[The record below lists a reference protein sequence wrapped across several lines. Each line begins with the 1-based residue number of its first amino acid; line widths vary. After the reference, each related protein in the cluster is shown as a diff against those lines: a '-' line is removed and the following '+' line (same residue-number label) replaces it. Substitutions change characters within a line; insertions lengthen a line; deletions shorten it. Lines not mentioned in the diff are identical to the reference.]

1 MRFNGFTYATVL
13 ALLITSMSACGN
25 PTANSGPAPSAT
37 DEAVNPAVENIMT
50 RTSIRQYQ
58 PDRSISRDTVDLLL
72 HAAMSAPTAVNKQ
85 PWAFVVIDSRES
97 LDSLAE
103 VLPYARMLRHA
114 PLAIVTCGDLG
125 KALEGEAREFWIQD
139 VSAAT
144 ENLLLAAH
152 ALGLGAVWTG
162 VYPSTERTKAVQERL
177 GMPANIIPLA
187 VVPVGYPAHEGG
199 PKDKYK
205 ADNIHFG
212 RW

>member
-25 PTANSGPAPSAT
+25 PTANSDPAPSAT

-72 HAAMSAPTAVNKQ
+72 RAAMSAPTAVNKR

-125 KALEGEAREFWIQD
+125 KALEGKPANSGYRTCRPRLKICSWPPMLSDWEPYGQAYIRRPSAQRLCRS
-139 VSAAT
+139 VSACRPT
-144 ENLLLAAH
+144 SSLWQWCL
-152 ALGLGAVWTG
+152 
-162 VYPSTERTKAVQERL
+162 
-177 GMPANIIPLA
+177 
-187 VVPVGYPAHEGG
+187 
-199 PKDKYK
+199 
-205 ADNIHFG
+205 
-212 RW
+212 

>member
-72 HAAMSAPTAVNKQ
+72 RAAMSAPTAVNKQ

-144 ENLLLAAH
+144 ENLLLAMLSDWEPYGQA
-152 ALGLGAVWTG
+152 
-162 VYPSTERTKAVQERL
+162 YIRRPSAQRL
-177 GMPANIIPLA
+177 CRSVSACRPTSSL
-187 VVPVGYPAHEGG
+187 
-199 PKDKYK
+199 
-205 ADNIHFG
+205 
-212 RW
+212 WQWCL